1 MGTERFVRLWACL
14 AIAWVSSASLQ
25 MANAATMPT
34 TIRLT
39 SPVIAAEGRIPLAQS
54 NYGANRSPP
63 LTWTAVAGARSY
75 VVILDDPDA
84 PGPRPFVHWLIW
96 NIPGAATSL
105 PGGLPGAGRLADPP
119 GAVQGRN
126 DADEIGYFGPRPPS
140 GVHHYRFRIL
150 ALDTL
155 LAAPPGSDRGTL
167 SGAMSGHVLAAGGF
181 SATYPAP
188 GER

>member
-14 AIAWVSSASLQ
+14 AIAWVASASLVV
-25 MANAATMPT
+25 ANAAAAPGP
-34 TIRLT
+34 IRLT

-54 NYGANRSPP
+54 NYGANRSPA
-63 LTWTAVAGARSY
+63 LTWTAVAGARGY
-75 VVILDDPDA
+75 AVILDDPDA

-105 PGGLPGAGRLADPP
+105 PGGLPTAGRLAEPP

-126 DADEIGYFGPRPPS
+126 GADGIGYFGPRPPS

-155 LAAPPGSDRGTL
+155 LGVPPGSDMAAL
-167 SGAMSGHVLAAGGF
+167 SAAMSGHVIAAGGF
-181 SATYPAP
+181 TATYPAP